1 MNLRKIVLANVMLF
15 AMGTV
20 MVQAQDNRTCNK
32 GKEAKAQMEQCEKKA
47 EAGADSV
54 KVKCNEAK
62 QECQKAKA
70 ECKDA
75 KQECRDAAKKEK
87 QCKKGACEGKKDAK
101 CDKKAEKAKK

>member
-20 MVQAQDNRTCNK
+20 MVQAQDNRPCCKN
-32 GKEAKAQMEQCEKKA
+32 KEAKAQMEQCEKKA
-47 EAGADSV
+47 EAGADSA

-62 QECQKAKA
+62 QEC
-70 ECKDA
+70 
-75 KQECRDAAKKEK
+75 RDAGKKGK
-87 QCKKGACEGKKDAK
+87 QCKKGDCKGKKDAK

>member
-20 MVQAQDNRTCNK
+20 MVQAQDNRPCCKN
-32 GKEAKAQMEQCEKKA
+32 KEAKAQMEQCEKKA
-47 EAGADSV
+47 GADSA
-54 KVKCNEAK
+54 KVKCNDAK
-62 QECQKAKA
+62 QECQKAQA

-75 KQECRDAAKKEK
+75 KKECCDAAKKEK
-87 QCKKGACEGKKDAK
+87 QCKKGDCKGKKDAK